1 MSIRI
6 FPDFVVAVGVRESI
20 KRKAIMSGKGIKEEV
35 TADEMND
42 ILSRILISPSGCAE
56 RQMQYK
62 DNGISNVFLGFGQET
77 WTKEDYI
84 KFMTAHPEKFIR
96 NDSDPDYFRLNV
108 TDFGMNYR
116 GKRSIPDVTKEL
128 CVRLMTEGVYGPR
141 IMRKYGFV

>member
-20 KRKAIMSGKGIKEEV
+20 KRKAIMSGKGIKDEV

-42 ILSRILISPSGCAE
+42 ILSKVLISPSDCAE

-62 DNGISNVFLGFGQET
+62 DNGISNVFLGFGQDT

-84 KFMTAHPEKFIR
+84 KFMIAHPEKFIR

-108 TDFGMNYR
+108 TDFGMNDSE
-116 GKRSIPDVTKEL
+116 KRSVPDVTKEL
-128 CVRLMTEGVYGPR
+128 CVSLMTESVYGPR
-141 IMRKYGFV
+141 LMRKYGFV